1 MDVIDREQLAVS
13 NIARELEGADHGRR
27 QPGVSLCLIFVDA
40 PPGRGPSLHKHDYD
54 EVFTTREDEA
64 TVIVAEEERVVGPGD
79 TAILPAG
86 ASR

>member
-13 NIARELEGADHGRR
+13 NIARELEGADHG
-27 QPGVSLCLIFVDA
+27 GVGLCLIFVDA

-54 EVFTTREDEA
+54 EVFTTLEDEA